1 MTVAE
6 ASKQASMLP
15 LLVHNVAGRMLD
27 PLVVIVVRSSRCTK
41 EESVLQ
47 QIVQFVHE
55 RIMFFQLRTA
65 SVDYRYLRRHRKN
78 MKQRPWGGLRVY
90 QHAAL
95 YQREGS
101 WSVRCSRAK
110 QFMTSPCV

>member
-6 ASKQASMLP
+6 ASKRASMLP
-15 LLVHNVAGRMLD
+15 LLVHNVAERMLD
-27 PLVVIVVRSSRCTK
+27 PLVDIVVCSSRCTL

-65 SVDYRYLRRHRKN
+65 SVAYRYLRRYRKN
-78 MKQRPWGGLRVY
+78 MQRCINVRAVGAFVV
-90 QHAAL
+90 
-95 YQREGS
+95 QR
-101 WSVRCSRAK
+101 AM